1 MSNDSGEL
9 PVTQVDSYLHQ
20 EETPMVRRGGWGG
33 LGAPVGVGWGGAEE
47 RMGGSRGDTH
57 GGGWGVSR
65 ELGIFS
71 L

>member
-20 EETPMVRRGGWGG
+20 EETPMVRRRV
-33 LGAPVGVGWGGAEE
+33 VGVGWGVAEE
-47 RMGGSRGDTH
+47 RLGGSRGDTH

>member
-9 PVTQVDSYLHQ
+9 PMTQADSYLHQ

-33 LGAPVGVGWGGAEE
+33 L
-47 RMGGSRGDTH
+47 GGSRGDTH